1 MIYVFLAID
10 GIMKTFIINHINKIY
25 IIMNDIFEISWTFLL
40 SLTLTFLP
48 KPIPFTGKPPWSQ
61 FNNNVT
67 TLYHIA
73 CTDTLPDYP
82 SPASVELI
90 TFLNVRYVALLLLI
104 ISPSV
109 ALFVLWNIHLS
120 TFFCA
125 FVVLYSLLLL
135 LLSICVIS
143 VSHTLNLKKFH
154 ISKIIWNHMIKY
166 FQ

>member
-1 MIYVFLAID
+1 
-10 GIMKTFIINHINKIY
+10 
-25 IIMNDIFEISWTFLL
+25 MNETFEISRTFLL
-40 SLTLTFLP
+40 SLTLIFLP

-90 TFLNVRYVALLLLI
+90 TFLNVRYVALLIFI
-104 ISPSV
+104 ISLAV
-109 ALFVLWNIHLS
+109 VLFVLWNIHLS

-125 FVVLYSLLLL
+125 FVILYSLLLL
-135 LLSICVIS
+135 LSSMCVIS
-143 VSHTLNLKKFH
+143 VSHKLNFKKFH
-154 ISKIIWNHMIKY
+154 IPKIISNHMIKY
-166 FQ
+166 SK

>member
-1 MIYVFLAID
+1 MESWK
-10 GIMKTFIINHINKIY
+10 IMKTFIINHINKIY
-25 IIMNDIFEISWTFLL
+25 IIMNDIFEISWIFLI
-40 SLTLTFLP
+40 SLTLTFWP

-90 TFLNVRYVALLLLI
+90 TFLNVRYIALFLLI
-104 ISPSV
+104 ISLAI

-120 TFFCA
+120 IFFCA
-125 FVVLYSLLLL
+125 LFVLYSLLLL
-135 LLSICVIS
+135 LLCSCVIS

-154 ISKIIWNHMIKY
+154 IPKIISNHMIKY
-166 FQ
+166 FK